1 MIHWVLL
8 QSAARHVRKKH
19 NRLFLYLWFAE
30 NLALRKKLS
39 KTSKQKENREIAT
52 FNPSI
57 RIINKLRKMHPTNN
71 VSCFSFH
78 EVIMVSPNIWL
89 FFMTKMTLEN
99 QQKPITLAIYAS
111 LASAALGLAII
122 RGYIFIYVCLKAA
135 ESLHNQMVS
144 SLLQTLV
151 LFFDTNPAGRILNRF
166 SKDIGEIDDL
176 LPKIFLLTTQMMLFV
191 FTAAILPSFTN
202 AWLVLV
208 TIPIFLI
215 FAYLGWYYLKTSRE
229 LKRLESICRSPVFSH
244 FSETLTGLDTIRT
257 RKRERDFIDK
267 FYQ

>member
-1 MIHWVLL
+1 
-8 QSAARHVRKKH
+8 
-19 NRLFLYLWFAE
+19 
-30 NLALRKKLS
+30 
-39 KTSKQKENREIAT
+39 
-52 FNPSI
+52 
-57 RIINKLRKMHPTNN
+57 
-71 VSCFSFH
+71 
-78 EVIMVSPNIWL
+78 MVSPNIWL

-122 RGYIFIYVCLKAA
+122 RGYVFIYVCLKAA

-144 SLLQTLV
+144 SLLQASV
-151 LFFDTNPAGRILNRF
+151 LFFDTNPAGRILNRL
-166 SKDIGEIDDL
+166 SKDIGAIDDL
-176 LPKIFLLTTQMMLFV
+176 LPRIFLLATQMMLFV

-229 LKRLESICRSPVFSH
+229 LKRLETICRSPVFSH

>member
-1 MIHWVLL
+1 MFLFSLFRKSLRCLL
-8 QSAARHVRKKH
+8 TFGS
-19 NRLFLYLWFAE
+19 
-30 NLALRKKLS
+30 
-39 KTSKQKENREIAT
+39 TSWPRWPGK
-52 FNPSI
+52 
-57 RIINKLRKMHPTNN
+57 
-71 VSCFSFH
+71 
-78 EVIMVSPNIWL
+78 
-89 FFMTKMTLEN
+89 
-99 QQKPITLAIYAS
+99 
-111 LASAALGLAII
+111 
-122 RGYIFIYVCLKAA
+122 IYVCLTAA

-144 SLLQTLV
+144 SLLQASV

-176 LPKIFLLTTQMMLFV
+176 LPKTFLLTTQMMLFV

>member
-1 MIHWVLL
+1 MIIMINIHKY
-8 QSAARHVRKKH
+8 RKIH
-19 NRLFLYLWFAE
+19 
-30 NLALRKKLS
+30 
-39 KTSKQKENREIAT
+39 Q
-52 FNPSI
+52 
-57 RIINKLRKMHPTNN
+57 TNN
-71 VSCFSFH
+71 VSFFSFN

-99 QQKPITLAIYAS
+99 QHKPITLAIYAS

-122 RGYIFIYVCLKAA
+122 RGYVFIYVCLKAG
-135 ESLHNQMVS
+135 ESLHNRMVS
-144 SLLQTLV
+144 SLLQALV

-166 SKDIGEIDDL
+166 SKDIGAIDDL
-176 LPKIFLLTTQMMLFV
+176 LPKIFLLATQMMLFV
-191 FTAAILPSFTN
+191 FTATILPSFTN

-215 FAYLGWYYLKTSRE
+215 FASLGWYYLKTSRE